1 MLKLNNMLNLL
12 TKLIYLKF
20 KPKIIVV
27 SGTSGKTITIEI
39 IKRFLSNRKNIFSI
53 EYHKDHKLSI
63 PLTFLLEKDYKLLK
77 NILKGLKIL
86 FSTKNYPE
94 YILLEFGFED
104 PKVVDYWTKNL
115 MIDYLIITSI
125 GEVPAY
131 SEVFVGP
138 ENIKRKKKKLIEIVK
153 STGLIILNN
162 DDISCLE
169 LVEKE
174 NKNNVVY
181 FGFAEDSDFRCSH
194 YEIICNLY
202 STPSICGTSLEI
214 TTKFGKKKIFLR
226 NLFGKGIIY
235 SCLASTALLY
245 NLGFELEEIG
255 NYLETFSG
263 VKHRSELIKSK
274 RGYYILDD
282 SLHLTQA
289 SFWNIFDI
297 FTKIPAKRKIA
308 LIGDCITAGKY
319 GLEFHFEIGEKLKDV
334 CDFVITFGLRA
345 KYTKDS
351 LIAYGFDESKT
362 NHFYHTQHN
371 ELLNFLEELL
381 KPDDLILITGDKR
394 LNLHRIVDHLS

>member
-12 TKLIYLKF
+12 AKLVYLKF

-27 SGTSGKTITIEI
+27 SGVSGKTTTIET
-39 IKRFLSNRKNIFSI
+39 IKRFLKNKKQIFAV
-53 EYHKDHKLSI
+53 EYHKDHKLAI
-63 PLTFLLEKDYKLLK
+63 PLTFILEKEYNFLK
-77 NILKGLKIL
+77 NILKAIKIL
-86 FSTKNYPE
+86 FFQKEYPE
-94 YILLEFGFED
+94 YILLEFGFES
-104 PKVVDYWTKNL
+104 PKIVDYWIKNL

-125 GEVPAY
+125 GEVLVY
-131 SEVFVGP
+131 SEVFAGP
-138 ENIKRKKKKLIEIVK
+138 ENIKRKKKKLVEKVK
-153 STGLIILNN
+153 SNGLIILNN

-181 FGFAEDSDFRCSH
+181 FGFSEDSDFRCSH

-202 STPSICGTSLEI
+202 STPYICGTSLEI
-214 TTKFGKKKIFLR
+214 NSKFGKKRIFLR

-235 SCLASTALLY
+235 SCLASIALLY
-245 NLGFELEEIG
+245 NLGFELEEIA

-263 VKHRSELIKSK
+263 VKHRGDLIKSS

-308 LIGDCITAGKY
+308 LIGDCISAGKY

-334 CDFVITFGLRA
+334 CDFVITFGLRS
-345 KYTKDS
+345 KYTIDS
-351 LIAYGFDESKT
+351 LIAYGFDEGKT
-362 NHFYHTQHN
+362 KHFYHTQSY
-371 ELLNFLEELL
+371 ELLNFLEKLL
-381 KPDDLILITGDKR
+381 EPDDLLLITGDKR
-394 LNLHRIVDHLS
+394 LNLHKIVDHLS